1 MSAISLKP
9 VEPTLAAR
17 IERAAHMV
25 YMHGA
30 REDEVAEALG
40 IKGVTLRDW
49 KRRPEWSSA
58 IGALRDAQ
66 MQIAGDRLAM
76 LTEKAV
82 EAIAESIDSD
92 NATVRLKAATWVLE
106 RADLGL
112 APDGPT
118 EFELYVRTVRGH
130 GG

>member
-1 MSAISLKP
+1 MSTISLKP

-25 YMHGA
+25 YLHGA
-30 REDEVAEALG
+30 KEDEVANALG

-49 KRRPEWSSA
+49 KLRPEWSAA
-58 IGALRDAQ
+58 IATLRETQ
-66 MQIAGDRLAM
+66 LRIASDRLLM

-82 EAIAESIDSD
+82 QAVEESLGSD
-92 NATVRLKAATWVLE
+92 NPTVRLKAATWVLE

-112 APDGPT
+112 GNDGPT
-118 EFELYVRTVRGH
+118 EFEMYVREVRVRGA
-130 GG
+130 